1 MTPPGVL
8 PPAPAVGANPR
19 LIDKLEKAGTEA
31 ISDETWSLFEE
42 AASDEDAQH
51 DVRAMLTNPTS
62 HVYSL
67 WMNPKTPEVA
77 LGHSTFVY
85 IAKKG
90 KDDPFHR
97 CGVVFINDRSD
108 RGDPIPYAVEKPD
121 FKKWGGWKQ
130 VTAVKTD
137 SDRTTFFADEDNIGK
152 LFSPAPGQET
162 EPKNTP
168 RVMIAGTKVATYVLE
183 ERPSAGQL
191 EQWADTNLVG
201 KERDAVATW
210 AELASQTSQ
219 NNSSTRPSSILAHD
233 LEPILNPSP
242 ELNNTLKVQLETS
255 LGKAEAVPP
264 VTLFQ
269 GGSETPGGQDRQK
282 SIDESWDKLAAAV
295 TDSKT
300 PKSKLTKELKETLAG
315 YWGSPWEATRNK
327 ETRTRWEELDKK
339 KGNQHSLMKTAMGH
353 LKEVAQELRINPRGQ
368 LITHAMLIEML
379 TVDH

>member
-1 MTPPGVL
+1 M
-8 PPAPAVGANPR
+8 
-19 LIDKLEKAGTEA
+19 
-31 ISDETWSLFEE
+31 
-42 AASDEDAQH
+42 
-51 DVRAMLTNPTS
+51 
-62 HVYSL
+62 
-67 WMNPKTPEVA
+67 
-77 LGHSTFVY
+77 
-85 IAKKG
+85 
-90 KDDPFHR
+90 
-97 CGVVFINDRSD
+97 
-108 RGDPIPYAVEKPD
+108 
-121 FKKWGGWKQ
+121 GGWKQ
-130 VTAVKTD
+130 VTAVKSDT
-137 SDRTTFFADEDNIGK
+137 DRTTFFADEDNIGK
-152 LFSPAPGQET
+152 LFSLAPGQET
-162 EPKNTP
+162 EPKDTP

-219 NNSSTRPSSILAHD
+219 NNSSTRPSSILAHE

-327 ETRTRWEELDKK
+327 ETRTRWEELDKV

-353 LKEVAQELRINPRGQ
+353 LKEVAKELHINPRGQ
-368 LITHAMLIEML
+368 LITYTML
-379 TVDH
+379 T